1 MCRKRILWRNRRPIQ
16 YGFGDGTKDFEYI
29 LKCPSIIY
37 KSYYWLKLSCEVIPR
52 FLLESSLRRD
62 LRAWSIITGAKTCK
76 TEKKKKKRERL
87 KEKREREKKVDRS
100 WFVIT
105 HIFIHGL
112 TIVSFK
118 HDRLSYFKKK
128 HTHKRSKSSNE
139 IVKLR
144 VFTVYN
150 VHIVALRLPDS
161 LSNWNLRE
169 LFIFGER
176 GKPDYPE
183 TNRSEQKR
191 EPTTNSTQI

>member
-1 MCRKRILWRNRRPIQ
+1 MLKRA
-16 YGFGDGTKDFEYI
+16 K
-29 LKCPSIIY
+29 LK
-37 KSYYWLKLSCEVIPR
+37 K
-52 FLLESSLRRD
+52 
-62 LRAWSIITGAKTCK
+62 
-76 TEKKKKKRERL
+76 KKKKKRERL

-128 HTHKRSKSSNE
+128 THKRSKSSNE

-161 LSNWNLRE
+161 LSN
-169 LFIFGER
+169 
-176 GKPDYPE
+176 
-183 TNRSEQKR
+183 
-191 EPTTNSTQI
+191 